1 MFKVPDIEL
10 EQALDYHDKLTEKR
24 AKATADIYK
33 YTEQRKIAYSLAMIN
48 TADLKATQS
57 MKDSIAS
64 TDEDVIKYVDK
75 IAEAKEQES
84 LLTGKIN
91 NLEHKL
97 RLFQT
102 LSANE
107 RREKGFYQQNGG

>member
-1 MFKVPDIEL
+1 LPDVEL
-10 EQALDYHDKLTEKR
+10 EQALEYHDKLITKR
-24 AKATADIYK
+24 AKATSDVYK
-33 YTEQRKIAYSLAMIN
+33 YTEQRKIAFSIALIN
-48 TADLKATQS
+48 ASDLKMTQP
-57 MKDSIAS
+57 MKEAVANSN
-64 TDEDVIKYVDK
+64 EDVVNYTEK
-75 IAEAKEQES
+75 IAKAKEEES

>member
-1 MFKVPDIEL
+1 MFKLPDIEL
-10 EQALDYHDKLTEKR
+10 EQALDYHDKLTEMK
-24 AKATADIYK
+24 AKATADVYK
-33 YTEQRKIAYSLAMIN
+33 YTEKRKIAYSIAMIN

-57 MKDSIAS
+57 MKDSIANS
-64 TDEDVIKYVDK
+64 DVDVIKYVDM
-75 IAEAKEQES
+75 IADAKEKES
-84 LLTGKIN
+84 LYTGKIN